1 MTGGGQGGMLDRSE
15 PGAID
20 AQTFW
25 EADVGK
31 PTRRTVLAG
40 TAAVLVAGCGDD
52 SEPAAP
58 AASAADAAELAKT
71 TDVPVGGGIVL
82 TDSKVVITQP
92 KADNFAGFSA
102 VCTHQ
107 GCTVADVAD
116 GTINCGCHGSKYSIS
131 NGAVVQGP
139 ATKALEEK
147 PVVVVGDVITLA

>member
-1 MTGGGQGGMLDRSE
+1 M
-15 PGAID
+15 
-20 AQTFW
+20 
-25 EADVGK
+25 GK

-52 SEPAAP
+52 SEPGSQP
-58 AASAADAAELAKT
+58 AESAAADAAELAKT

-82 TDSKVVITQP
+82 PDSKVVITQP
-92 KADNFAGFSA
+92 KADKFAGFSA
-102 VCTHQ
+102 VCSHQ
-107 GCTVADVAD
+107 GCTVANVAD

>member
-1 MTGGGQGGMLDRSE
+1 
-15 PGAID
+15 
-20 AQTFW
+20 
-25 EADVGK
+25 VGK

-40 TAAVLVAGCGDD
+40 TAAVLIAGCGDD

-58 AASAADAAELAKT
+58 AESAAADAAELAKT

-92 KADNFAGFSA
+92 KADKFAAFSA

-107 GCTVADVAD
+107 GCTVADVAN

-131 NGAVVQGP
+131 NGAVVNGP